1 MADPTAKFTWDLP
14 NVGGDNDAWGGLLNT
29 ILDEIDGYLGAM
41 TVDHNFAGIVTDDYT
56 PVNLG
61 SFPGTVAVDVSA
73 GRFFYGT
80 VTHADS
86 KLSISTPPDSGQVV
100 FLMFEITDGG
110 VASGLWPAGF
120 DWPGGSPPT
129 LTTSGVDVIAAYTR
143 DGGTTW
149 HAALAQ
155 LDSQ

>member
-1 MADPTAKFTWDLP
+1 MADPTVKFTWDLP
-14 NVGGDNDAWGGLLNT
+14 NVGSDNDAWGGLLNM

-61 SFPGTVAVDVSA
+61 SLTGTVIVDIEA

-80 VTHADS
+80 VTSAVT
-86 KLSISTPPDSGQVV
+86 LSLSNLPSSGAVV
-100 FLMFEITDGG
+100 FVMFEITDGG
-110 VASGLWPAGF
+110 TDVTWPASF

-129 LTTSGVDVIAAYTR
+129 LTASGVDVIAAYTR